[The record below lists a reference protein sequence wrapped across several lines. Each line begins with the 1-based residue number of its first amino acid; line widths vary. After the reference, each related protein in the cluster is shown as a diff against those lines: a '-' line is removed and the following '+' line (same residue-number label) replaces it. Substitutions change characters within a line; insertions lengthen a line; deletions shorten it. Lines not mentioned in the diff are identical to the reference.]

1 MSNIIINELKKDKG
15 IQYVFENEKLGA
27 STLPEPLKTMF
38 TNGFHPKRSGDI
50 VVIKS
55 SGWKGGSRMGATHGD
70 WNPYDAHIPLV
81 WMGKG
86 IKPGK
91 TNRTVGMTDIAPTL
105 AAILRIQMPSGTIGE
120 VITELTNK

>member
-1 MSNIIINELKKDKG
+1 N
-15 IQYVFENEKLGA
+15 VFDNEKLAMA
-27 STLPEPLKTMF
+27 SLPEPAKTMYI
-38 TNGFHPKRSGDI
+38 NGYHPKRSGDI

-55 SGWKGGSRMGATHGD
+55 AGWKNGSRMGATHGD

-91 TNRTVGMTDIAPTL
+91 TNRTVGMTDIAPTV
-105 AAILRIQMPSGTIGE
+105 AAILRVQMPSGCIGE
-120 VITELTNK
+120 VITEVAHQ